1 MDGLN
6 YILKF
11 IMLKVKLFHLN
22 YFQIFPY
29 LNMTCFKVFSDK
41 NIWIILFILIFELE
55 HRVIYHEQY
64 LKRE

>member
-6 YILKF
+6 YILKI

-29 LNMTCFKVFSDK
+29 LNMSCFKVFSDK
-41 NIWIILFILIFELE
+41 KNLDYPFYPYI
-55 HRVIYHEQY
+55 
-64 LKRE
+64 